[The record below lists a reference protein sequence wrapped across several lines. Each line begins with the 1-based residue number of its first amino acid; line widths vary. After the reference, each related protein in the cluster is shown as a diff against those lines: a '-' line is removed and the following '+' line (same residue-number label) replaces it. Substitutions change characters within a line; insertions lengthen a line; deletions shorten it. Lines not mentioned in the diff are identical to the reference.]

1 MNDAA
6 ARNFEYLAYG
16 LAAVWTILLIYVLT
30 LVSRE
35 KKIGRQIE
43 GLQRMLEDKQ
53 GK

>member
-16 LAAVWTILLIYVLT
+16 LIAVWVILLVYVLT

-35 KKIGRQIE
+35 GKLRSQIDV
-43 GLQRMLEDKQ
+43 LRRMLEDH
-53 GK
+53 GKA

>member
-16 LAAVWTILLIYVLT
+16 LIAVWVILLTYVLT

-35 KKIGRQIE
+35 RRIRSQIE
-43 GLQRMLEDKQ
+43 GLQRMMEDH
-53 GK
+53 GKP

>member
-16 LAAVWTILLIYVLT
+16 LIAIWAILAGYVMT

-35 KKIGRQIE
+35 KKINRQIE
-43 GLQRMLEDKQ
+43 ALQRMVEDKER
-53 GK
+53 K